1 MAVVYGDPAKP
12 GALFIIRGKLPAG
25 YKIAPHWHPTDEN
38 VTVVSGTAL
47 MGMGDKL
54 DAKAAKALPAGSFAS
69 MPAKEHHYFIA
80 KTEVVVE
87 VSGIGPF
94 GITYVNPDDD
104 PSKNAPKTATP
115 TKK

>member
-1 MAVVYGDPAKP
+1 
-12 GALFIIRGKLPAG
+12 
-25 YKIAPHWHPTDEN
+25 
-38 VTVVSGTAL
+38 

-54 DAKAAKALPAGSFAS
+54 DAKAAKTLPAGSFAL

-80 KTEVVVE
+80 KTELVVE

-104 PSKNAPKTATP
+104 PMKAAPKTAAA
-115 TKK
+115 KK